1 MLANASGFD
10 VLCGYMNFKGS
21 LATLI
26 LQNLSRGPN
35 HGYRIAQEIKSQSR
49 GVLDFK
55 EGTLY
60 PALHGLEG
68 KGLIGSA
75 TREENGRTRRYYKL
89 TEKGKKALVRER
101 EDLLQFSGAVS
112 LILQEA

>member
-1 MLANASGFD
+1 MPRIPMYELN
-10 VLCGYMNFKGS
+10 MNFKGG
-21 LATLI
+21 LAVLI

-35 HGYRIAQEIKSQSR
+35 HGYRIAQEIKQKSK

-68 KGLIGSA
+68 KGFICSYSQD
-75 TREENGRTRRYYKL
+75 ENGRTRCYYKL
-89 TEKGKKALVRER
+89 TEKGKKALSQEKQEWHR
-101 EDLLQFSGAVS
+101 FSGAIS
-112 LILQEA
+112 FILQEA

>member
-1 MLANASGFD
+1 MYVPRMG
-10 VLCGYMNFKGS
+10 FKGG
-21 LATLI
+21 LPTLI

-35 HGYRIAQEIKSQSR
+35 HGYRIAQEIKTKSK

-68 KGLIGSA
+68 KGLVASYTKQEG
-75 TREENGRTRRYYKL
+75 GRTRCYYKL
-89 TEKGKKALVRER
+89 TEKGKKSLAKQKE
-101 EDLLQFSGAVS
+101 EWTSFAGAISS
-112 LILQEA
+112 LLQEA

>member
-1 MLANASGFD
+1 
-10 VLCGYMNFKGS
+10 MNFKGG
-21 LATLI
+21 LTVLI

-35 HGYRIAQEIKSQSR
+35 HGYRIAQEIKQKSK

-68 KGLIGSA
+68 KGFISSYSQD
-75 TREENGRTRRYYKL
+75 ENGRTRCYYKL
-89 TEKGKKALVRER
+89 TDKGKKALAREK
-101 EDLLQFSGAVS
+101 EEWQQFSGAIS
-112 LILQEA
+112 FILQEAS

>member
-1 MLANASGFD
+1 
-10 VLCGYMNFKGS
+10 MNFKGG
-21 LATLI
+21 LAVLI

-35 HGYRIAQEIKSQSR
+35 HGYRIAQEIKQKSK

-68 KGLIGSA
+68 KGFISSYA
-75 TREENGRTRRYYKL
+75 QDENGRTRCYYKL
-89 TEKGKKALVRER
+89 TEKGIKTLSQEKQEWLR
-101 EDLLQFSGAVS
+101 FSGAMS
-112 LILQEA
+112 FILQEAS

>member
-1 MLANASGFD
+1 MHCSGN
-10 VLCGYMNFKGS
+10 MNFKGS

-35 HGYRIAQEIKSQSR
+35 HGYRIAQEIKAHSR

-68 KGLIGSA
+68 KGLISSA
-75 TREENGRTRRYYKL
+75 TRDENGRTRRYYKL
-89 TEKGKKALVRER
+89 TERGKKALVRER
-101 EDLLQFSGAVS
+101 VDLLQFSGAIRLMLKES
-112 LILQEA
+112 

>member
-1 MLANASGFD
+1 MYCAKN
-10 VLCGYMNFKGS
+10 MNLKGS
-21 LATLI
+21 LTTLV

-35 HGYRIAQEIKSQSR
+35 HGYRIAQEIKAQSR

-68 KGLIGSA
+68 KGLVSSA
-75 TREENGRTRRYYKL
+75 TRDENGRTRRYYRL
-89 TEKGKKALVRER
+89 TEKGKKALVRKR
-101 EDLLQFSGAVS
+101 EEWLQFSGAVR
-112 LILQEA
+112 LILKEA